1 MTVAPPTSSRA
12 MPRTALVLGANS
24 DIARATLAR
33 LAEHGL
39 EQVVLA
45 ARDPSAAT
53 AALAMVAPGL
63 DATGVR
69 WDATDATSHAGL
81 VAGAVATLGRIDL
94 VLCTVGVLG
103 HGAGLEMT
111 PVAVDEMIRVNL
123 AGCAAALAAVAPR
136 LADQSHGTI
145 VVLSSVAGVR
155 PRRSNYV
162 YGATKAGLDAFAFGL
177 ADALHD
183 RGVRVV
189 VVRPGFVRSKMTTG
203 LRPAPFATDPV
214 VVASA
219 VEHALARGRRGV
231 VWVPPRLGPL
241 FTGFRLLPAALWRRV
256 AGDR

>member
-177 ADALHD
+177 ADAT
-183 RGVRVV
+183 
-189 VVRPGFVRSKMTTG
+189 TTG
-203 LRPAPFATDPV
+203 SVAKGAGRNPVVILERTNPGRTTTTRTPRSCSASARPKANASRPAL
-214 VVASA
+214 VA
-219 VEHALARGRRGV
+219 
-231 VWVPPRLGPL
+231 PY
-241 FTGFRLLPAALWRRV
+241 T
-256 AGDR
+256 